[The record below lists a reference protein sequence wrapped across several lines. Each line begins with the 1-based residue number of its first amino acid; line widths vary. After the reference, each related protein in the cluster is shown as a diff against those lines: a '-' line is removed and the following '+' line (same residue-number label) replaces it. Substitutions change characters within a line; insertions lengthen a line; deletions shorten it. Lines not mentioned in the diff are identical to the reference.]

1 MKTLWE
7 RPEAGVAVSCKKKK
21 KRAAIMEEGAE
32 FQLKSKSRGK
42 EQNIHKLPED
52 VE

>member
-1 MKTLWE
+1 MGATWGRGGSLVQKKT
-7 RPEAGVAVSCKKKK
+7 K